1 MVRYGVILKPDCNR
15 LVTPHSAPDL
25 RPTLD
30 RIGGMQIARCLL
42 LKALGNRFFGLPQ
55 VGVLFPA
62 LPSFRDAGR
71 DVKDAA
77 RVLMLVPMLPALA
90 RPRKP
95 RHLKVTV
102 ENGNWRR
109 HFIRAHNGNSH
120 RACVDAAALLC
131 RRNAL
136 DSMPAN
142 FEAEPV
148 ATIAVNFD
156 CDL

>member
-1 MVRYGVILKPDCNR
+1 MRHRIILEPDRHR
-15 LVTPHSAPDL
+15 LVATHPASNL
-25 RPTLD
+25 RPTFNCV
-30 RIGGMQIARCLL
+30 GGMQIARSLV
-42 LKALGNRFFGLPQ
+42 LKALGNRLFGFAQ

-102 ENGNWRR
+102 ENGNWRG
-109 HFIRAHNGNSH
+109 HFIWAHHGNSH

-131 RRNAL
+131 RWNAL

-148 ATIAVNFD
+148 ATISVHFD